1 MPGLLRCLYAPRIL
15 ASESQRQALPWSM
28 TMRRTQRERGLELGR
43 EKDQVFLKLIEAK
56 APYEERRQ
64 ALLELEKRWLREAAT
79 EAEREQLR
87 RGIAEDLVTLAYSFS
102 RPWAE
107 FGKWL
112 RRVQRLGFSN
122 LALRVHITCLYVQT
136 LHLFPRQAREAW
148 AMLEDTE
155 RRVRRIRRDN
165 PLREDHLEAI
175 AHAKKIARVPSPL
188 A

>member
-1 MPGLLRCLYAPRIL
+1 
-15 ASESQRQALPWSM
+15 
-28 TMRRTQRERGLELGR
+28 MRRTQRGRGLELGQ
-43 EKDQVFLKLIEAK
+43 EKDQIVLKLIEAK

-87 RGIAEDLVTLAYSFS
+87 RGFAEDLVTLAYSFN

-107 FGKWL
+107 FGKWF

-122 LALRVHITCLYVQT
+122 LALRVHVTCLYVQA
-136 LHLFPRQAREAW
+136 LDLFPERAREAW
-148 AMLEDTE
+148 TLLADTE
-155 RRVRRIRRDN
+155 RRVLRLRRDSA
-165 PLREDHLEAI
+165 LREEHLESI
-175 AHAKKIARVPSPL
+175 AHAKKVARVMPPP

>member
-1 MPGLLRCLYAPRIL
+1 
-15 ASESQRQALPWSM
+15 M

-56 APYEERRQ
+56 APYEERRR
-64 ALLELEKRWLREAAT
+64 ALLELEKQWLREAVT

-87 RGIAEDLVTLAYSFS
+87 RGIAEDLVTLAYSFNQ
-102 RPWAE
+102 PWAE

-122 LALRVHITCLYVQT
+122 LALRVHITCLYVQS

-148 AMLEDTE
+148 EMLADAEK
-155 RRVRRIRRDN
+155 RALRLRRDR
-165 PLREDHLEAI
+165 PLRQEHLEAI
-175 AHAKKIARVPSPL
+175 AHAKRVARVSRPP
-188 A
+188 AR